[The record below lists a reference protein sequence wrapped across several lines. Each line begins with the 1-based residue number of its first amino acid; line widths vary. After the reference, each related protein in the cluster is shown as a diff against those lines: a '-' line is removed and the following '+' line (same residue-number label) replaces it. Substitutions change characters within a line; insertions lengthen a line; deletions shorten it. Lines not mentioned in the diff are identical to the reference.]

1 MAFEALKDRQAAAY
15 SNSKFELLAETAAD
29 IHDDLVE
36 RLGVRAGER
45 WLDLATG
52 TGAVAVR
59 AARRGAVVTGQDLAE
74 GLIQTAQRLA
84 AQDGVDVTFEVG
96 DCEQLPYPDGSFD
109 VISSAQGAVFAPD
122 HRAVARELERVSAP
136 GGRIGLAAWRPGG
149 AIGSFFATMAAFQPS
164 PPEGAGMPLEWGRPE
179 YVQELLGDVFELEFH
194 EGESPQVADSP
205 EAMWDLFMTAFGPI
219 KALAGSLDQE
229 RRQALHDAFVG
240 FYEDYRLENGSV
252 SSPREYVVIVGHRR
266 D

>member
-136 GGRIGLAAWRPGG
+136 GGRIAWQRGARVARSAA
-149 AIGSFFATMAAFQPS
+149 
-164 PPEGAGMPLEWGRPE
+164 
-179 YVQELLGDVFELEFH
+179 
-194 EGESPQVADSP
+194 
-205 EAMWDLFMTAFGPI
+205 
-219 KALAGSLDQE
+219 SL
-229 RRQALHDAFVG
+229 RRWLRF
-240 FYEDYRLENGSV
+240 
-252 SSPREYVVIVGHRR
+252 SPRRR
-266 D
+266 KARGCRSSGGGRSTCRSYWGMSSSSSSTKASHLKWRIPPRQCGICS